1 MNTQN
6 TDLQASDV
14 ADVMDASD
22 ITDIEDV
29 EVASGA
35 AEAEAETTE
44 VANMPKPPAMQIL
57 RIKNCESLSGRSMLT
72 YHIGISKA
80 STASEASIASTAD
93 DASTASQASPELHL
107 RLFANTARGYFCKD
121 WISLTLL
128 ELLLSESKTF
138 ASSTVQRLCF
148 EGKSVNSGGFVLAA
162 LRHEGLVRAIPGSLR
177 SYERL
182 DSSAWQQEIAGLIA
196 AGVSLS
202 ENAMPVVATP
212 VAAKKPSSKAR
223 STKKASKS

>member
-14 ADVMDASD
+14 ADVMD
-22 ITDIEDV
+22 ITDIEDF
-29 EVASGA
+29 EVVAGA

-44 VANMPKPPAMQIL
+44 VADIPKPPAMQIL
-57 RIKNCESLSGRSMLT
+57 RIKSCESLSGRSMLT

-80 STASEASIASTAD
+80 SIASTVTEA
-93 DASTASQASPELHL
+93 TPELHL
-107 RLFANTARGYFCKD
+107 RLFANTARGYFCND

-128 ELLLSESKTF
+128 ELLLSETKSF

-202 ENAMPVVATP
+202 ESAKPVAVKP
-212 VAAKKPSSKAR
+212 VAAKKPASKAR
-223 STKKASKS
+223 SAKKASKS

>member
-1 MNTQN
+1 MNTQI

-14 ADVMDASD
+14 ADVSDDTD
-22 ITDIEDV
+22 ITEIEDV
-29 EVASGA
+29 EVA
-35 AEAEAETTE
+35 AEAEAQTTE
-44 VANMPKPPAMQIL
+44 VADTPKPPAMRIL
-57 RIKNCESLSGRSMLT
+57 RIKDCESLSGRSMLT
-72 YHIGISKA
+72 YHIGIS
-80 STASEASIASTAD
+80 AD
-93 DASTASQASPELHL
+93 SQASPELHM

-128 ELLLSESKTF
+128 ELMLSETKTF

-202 ENAMPVVATP
+202 ESQQPVAATP

-223 STKKASKS
+223 SARKASKS